1 MRCGQT
7 DQMRRQIRINQ
18 RCDEKDQQ
26 AHAADDI
33 VLLLKGE
40 AVIFMFFESD
50 CLNTYV
56 DMAYAQT
63 LRIKKHGTVR
73 SVRSPKT
80 DRTRP
85 TPLPPK
91 SRTTA
96 ETE

>member
-1 MRCGQT
+1 
-7 DQMRRQIRINQ
+7 
-18 RCDEKDQQ
+18 
-26 AHAADDI
+26 
-33 VLLLKGE
+33 
-40 AVIFMFFESD
+40 MFFESD